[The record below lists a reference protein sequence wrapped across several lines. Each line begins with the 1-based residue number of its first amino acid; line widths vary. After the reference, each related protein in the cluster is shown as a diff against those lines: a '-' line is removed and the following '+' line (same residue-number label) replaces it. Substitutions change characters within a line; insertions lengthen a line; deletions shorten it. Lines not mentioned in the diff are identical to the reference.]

1 MRKNERH
8 SIYFTM
14 ADLKALNCL
23 AQKRNESKSA
33 VVRKLVYIEKYADAL
48 DRIETNNEIISEFL
62 REFGRLGANLN
73 QIAYHLNANITG
85 PEEAKNDLE
94 KNMRGFAVA
103 IKELSAKMED
113 LKIKIDVKHTKT
125 PSNEGAK
132 GEENG

>member
-1 MRKNERH
+1 MG
-8 SIYFTM
+8 
-14 ADLKALNCL
+14 
-23 AQKRNESKSA
+23 
-33 VVRKLVYIEKYADAL
+33 V
-48 DRIETNNEIISEFL
+48 
-62 REFGRLGANLN
+62 NLN

-94 KNMRGFAVA
+94 KNMRGFAIA

-113 LKIKIDVKHTKT
+113 LKIKIEVERVKT